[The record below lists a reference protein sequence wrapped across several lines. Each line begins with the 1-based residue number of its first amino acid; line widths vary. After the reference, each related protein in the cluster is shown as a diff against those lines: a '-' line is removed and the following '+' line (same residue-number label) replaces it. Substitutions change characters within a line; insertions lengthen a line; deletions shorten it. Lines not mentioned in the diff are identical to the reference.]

1 MGQRDETRRGSL
13 VRNISNLQDGTER
26 CSNLAWSYLC
36 NGVDEVSWLCF
47 WFSKKK
53 KQQESPRNFSPTTKL
68 TLSNTLMSRKR
79 GFGCYPITQF
89 TMSRMHLQ
97 LHSVSHNSSSISV

>member
-1 MGQRDETRRGSL
+1 MTFGAQLGECQTIKVVVDRAWVRDETRRCSL

-36 NGVDEVSWLCF
+36 NGVDEVLWLCF

-53 KQQESPRNFSPTTKL
+53 IAAGITNKL
-68 TLSNTLMSRKR
+68 
-79 GFGCYPITQF
+79 FP
-89 TMSRMHLQ
+89 
-97 LHSVSHNSSSISV
+97 HN